1 MFYIKP
7 DERQILNKCFGELH
21 QIVGTMLHLF
31 GHIVKP
37 GLLYDSDYEIY
48 IKQQQSVKKG
58 YFNLFNAISDL
69 PCEKLHISFF

>member
-1 MFYIKP
+1 MKEVQTYKYLGILFSSSGIFYTVKMFYIKP

-37 GLLYDSDYEIY
+37 GLLYDSE
-48 IKQQQSVKKG
+48 
-58 YFNLFNAISDL
+58 L
-69 PCEKLHISFF
+69 